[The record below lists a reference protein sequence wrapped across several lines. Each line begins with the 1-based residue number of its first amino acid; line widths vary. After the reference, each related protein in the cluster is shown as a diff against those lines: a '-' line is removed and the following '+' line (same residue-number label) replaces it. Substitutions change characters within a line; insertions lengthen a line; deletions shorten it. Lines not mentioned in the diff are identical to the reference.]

1 MALTASLSYS
11 SPLVNY
17 SRNLFLFT
25 LHSYDDNR
33 TCQGIKRH
41 PKALSQKPTTSSQKP
56 SRCLITGHFSCQT
69 AKKLFFDRDFVP
81 PRSGGLLDHFI
92 QVFDV
97 LFSST
102 C

>member
-1 MALTASLSYS
+1 MAFTASLSYS
-11 SPLVNY
+11 SPIVNY

-25 LHSYDDNR
+25 FHSYDDNR

-41 PKALSQKPTTSSQKP
+41 PKALSKKPTTSSQK
-56 SRCLITGHFSCQT
+56 SLRCLIIGYFSCQ
-69 AKKLFFDRDFVP
+69 LFFDRDFVP

-97 LFSST
+97 LFSGT